1 MTAVGGGSFSSPVTV
16 SLRQSSD
23 DSDYDGSKESSED
36 GASPAAVIA
45 LTVLMSIFLLFSL
58 ILTSVLV
65 YMCWY
70 GPCSSIMTVLCFSLM
85 HHPGK

>member
-23 DSDYDGSKESSED
+23 DCDYDGSKESSED
-36 GASPAAVIA
+36 DALPAAVIA
-45 LTVLMSIFLLFSL
+45 LAVLMSIFLLLSL

-65 YMCWY
+65 YMCW
-70 GPCSSIMTVLCFSLM
+70 
-85 HHPGK
+85 